1 MKYQIKVMHREMN
14 WQCSA
19 NNNMF
24 KMFQKLEHI
33 VEAVHMLSFALHHSS
48 LGHIENCMLR
58 TYILKANKSA
68 DSAFQSQKNMQ
79 KKCVKAKCQ

>member
-33 VEAVHMLSFALHHSS
+33 GAVYMPSFRLHHSS
-48 LGHIENCMLR
+48 LGHIENYMLR
-58 TYILKANKSA
+58 TAAIALHLHKAQLKTEQGCS
-68 DSAFQSQKNMQ
+68 S
-79 KKCVKAKCQ
+79 